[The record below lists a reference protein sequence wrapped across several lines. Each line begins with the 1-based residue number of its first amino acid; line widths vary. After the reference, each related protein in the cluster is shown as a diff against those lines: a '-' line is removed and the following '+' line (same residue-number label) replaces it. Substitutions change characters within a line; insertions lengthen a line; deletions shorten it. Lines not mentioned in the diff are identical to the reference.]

1 MSVAF
6 LTLYIL
12 AWPVIVA
19 VVLFV
24 IGRAFTREVREAK
37 REGRPLIQPLN
48 SCSSH
53 GRQGRGGT
61 AV

>member
-1 MSVAF
+1 MSTFF

-12 AWPVIVA
+12 IWPVIVA

-37 REGRPLIQPLN
+37 REGRPLI
-48 SCSSH
+48 
-53 GRQGRGGT
+53 
-61 AV
+61 